1 MLSAGVSS
9 ISYNFSLILI
19 FSKPC
24 FFSPKISFLYSPF
37 LPLTIGE
44 NKVILEGFGK
54 FKILSTISETVCDL
68 ISLPVNGE

>member
-1 MLSAGVSS
+1 M
-9 ISYNFSLILI
+9 SYNFSLILI

-24 FFSPKISFLYSPF
+24 FFNPNISFLYSPF

-44 NKVILEGFGK
+44 KRVTLDGFGK

-68 ISLPVNGE
+68 ISLPVKGE